1 MMKKVLCAAF
11 AAVILAGC
19 SSGKEET
26 KTMTCTAEQKSNGST
41 ITQTIKFDYQGDNIT
56 KQDQKTVIVAPDKK
70 TYEAILPTLRA
81 ASLESKAKGVEGMS
95 YSLKEDKD
103 KFSITENIVFDIT
116 EINPKDYGTFTNQTL
131 SGKKMVMDLEKTK
144 ENIEKSGLTCKK

>member
-70 TYEAILPTLRA
+70 TYEAMLPTLRA

-116 EINPKDYGTFTNQTL
+116 EIYPKDYGTFTNQTL